1 MRTTVYIDD
10 ETAEKAEYLP
20 RKYNLSLIVR
30 VVLAAVT
37 LNDDEFTAW
46 LKAEKKR
53 KETYL
58 WLKDKVG
65 GKRNITLS

>member
-10 ETAEKAEYLP
+10 ETAKKAEYLP
-20 RKYNLSLIVR
+20 RKFNLSAIMR
-30 VVLAAVT
+30 VVLSALVF
-37 LNDDEFTAW
+37 NDDEFTIW
-46 LKAEKKR
+46 LKSEKKR

-65 GKRNITLS
+65 GKRNIILD